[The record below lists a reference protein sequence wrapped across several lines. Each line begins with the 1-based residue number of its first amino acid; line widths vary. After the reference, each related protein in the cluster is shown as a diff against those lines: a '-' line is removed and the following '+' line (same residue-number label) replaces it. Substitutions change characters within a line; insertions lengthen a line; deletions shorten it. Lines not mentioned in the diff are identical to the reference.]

1 MKYLAAIYALSWGML
16 LLWAPSAQP
25 LELKVITEDWAPYNY
40 EENGVLTGFSVEI
53 VQAIMVELEE
63 SHKIA
68 IYPGARGESMLDNLP
83 NIMSFSLFRTPE
95 RENRY
100 KWIGPIS
107 IESIYFYKRKND
119 LRIFKTLSDIKKVD
133 KIAVPHKGLILS
145 YVEAQGIT
153 NIYKMLKMDAQIRHV
168 LMGRADLAVTA
179 TPLGVAHYLKKLN
192 KPTDALVKT
201 QVKLLEFPLYIACS
215 RKIPDSVIDRWQQ
228 AFEKVKASGKFQR
241 IYNKYL
247 Y

>member
-1 MKYLAAIYALSWGML
+1 MKYLDTICALSWGIL

-40 EENGVLTGFSVEI
+40 EEDGVLTGFSVEI
-53 VQAIMVELEE
+53 MQAIMEELGE

-68 IYPGARGESMLDNLP
+68 VYPGARGESMLDNLP

-95 RENRY
+95 REDRY

-119 LRIFKTLSDIKKVD
+119 PRIFKTLSDIKKVN
-133 KIAVPHKGLILS
+133 KIAVPHKGLVLS
-145 YVEAQGIT
+145 YVEAQGLT

-168 LMGRADLAVTA
+168 LMGRADLAITA
-179 TPLGVAHYLKKLN
+179 TPLGVAYYLKRLN
-192 KPTDALVKT
+192 KATDALVKT

-215 RKIPDSVIDRWQQ
+215 KKIPDSVIDRWQR
-228 AFEKVKASGKFQR
+228 AFEKVRASGQFQR